1 MGTVEWLIEND
12 TGKLHNIRIP
22 NSVYSAGNKS
32 KLHSP
37 QHWIQEAKDRYP
49 IKNGTWCAT
58 LDHRIILFWDQQKY
72 QKIALL
78 MPSSNNFGVIRSK
91 VGVKHYKKACQSI
104 TKRIGEYMVAMPTI
118 LDVEEH
124 HTTD

>member
-58 LDHRIILFWDQQKY
+58 GSSHY
-72 QKIALL
+72 TLL
-78 MPSSNNFGVIRSK
+78 GSAEVPKDS
-91 VGVKHYKKACQSI
+91 
-104 TKRIGEYMVAMPTI
+104 PT
-118 LDVEEH
+118 DAK
-124 HTTD
+124 